1 MPIKAEPV
9 VPIPSKAF
17 NESSVVAVVPV
28 PLVGSGNAC
37 VEAQSSTDAG
47 VTPVPLV
54 GDGDTGTKTP
64 PTVEGGAETRE
75 NVSSERRPVRV
86 KRRPRRF
93 PAKSPFIFWHIR
105 SERHAALSSVSR
117 VSPSVA
123 VP

>member
-1 MPIKAEPV
+1 MGGDPLPSWLKPCDDKAEPA
-9 VPIPSKAF
+9 VPLPSEAF
-17 NESSVVAVVPV
+17 NESGVVAVVPV
-28 PLVGSGNAC
+28 PLVGGGDVC
-37 VEAQSSTDAG
+37 VEAQSSTDAE

-93 PAKSPFIFWHIR
+93 D
-105 SERHAALSSVSR
+105 E
-117 VSPSVA
+117 
-123 VP
+123 